1 MIKVFGKEGCS
12 KCESLKKTL
21 DNKGIEYEYIQDLK
35 ILMTVASKNRI
46 MSAPV
51 IERDGEY
58 YPMEKFLEVI

>member
-1 MIKVFGKEGCS
+1 MIKVFGKEGCN

-21 DNKGIEYEYIQDLK
+21 DNRGIEYEYIQDLK
-35 ILMTVASKNRI
+35 ALMTVASKNRI

-51 IERDGEY
+51 IEKDGKY

>member
-12 KCESLKKTL
+12 KCESLKEIL
-21 DNKGIEYEYIQDLK
+21 NSRGIEYEYIQDLK
-35 ILMTVASKNRI
+35 TLMTVASKARI

-51 IERDGEY
+51 IEKDGSF

>member
-12 KCESLKKTL
+12 KCESLKRTL

-35 ILMTVASKNRI
+35 TLMTVASKNRI

-51 IERDGEY
+51 IEKDGEY
-58 YPMEKFLEVI
+58 YTMEKLLEVI